1 MFADVIALL
10 RKDPV
15 DHLTRSQLHDRFTEV
30 RKLEGAVAAYKA
42 RLVNATDG
50 LDDRG
55 VDGAGML
62 RNVGR
67 MSSKSASALAA
78 TANKLEQLPR
88 TAEALA
94 DGRLT
99 LEHAGAIAAAAEKTS
114 SELADAELVPED
126 AAPPADLFAKRS
138 REWAS
143 THATPED
150 GADELSQQ
158 RRRRSYSHW
167 VKDGMWKFLFEL
179 DEVAGKQVKSRID
192 AVLKELWR
200 DDGGRDAPP
209 DARTPAQ
216 RGADAFVALITA
228 ERGTHSGGGHG
239 TPRVG
244 AHLLVTADLRR
255 LSDSPSG
262 LAATVVDGAALPQA
276 VLELLACNSTITPMI
291 FDGPGRPIWVGRDH
305 RHATIA
311 QWRALI
317 ARDRGCVGCGAAPD
331 RCEAHHVVPWEDFG
345 ATDITNLV
353 LVCSRCHHDLHD
365 RGSILRR
372 SGDRWKFVTRA
383 DPNWARERE
392 AARAA
397 DHFERAA

>member
-1 MFADVIALL
+1 MFADVITLL

-311 QWRALI
+311 QWRA
-317 ARDRGCVGCGAAPD
+317 
-331 RCEAHHVVPWEDFG
+331 
-345 ATDITNLV
+345 NLV

-372 SGDRWKFVTRA
+372 SGDRWKIVARA